1 MYERFFGL
9 ADAPFR
15 LTPDPRYLFL
25 SSKHADA
32 IAHLR
37 LGLEESSGFVCITG
51 DVGTGKTTL
60 LRAFLTG
67 LGPEVATAYIFN
79 PALTALELLQT
90 INAELGLPASS
101 TSQKALVDAL
111 NVHLLAQ
118 REAGRRSIVVIDE
131 AQNLS
136 VDVLEQLRLL
146 SNLETTTEKLLRIV
160 LVGQP
165 QLRTLLLHPELI
177 QLNQRITLRWHM
189 GPLAYKETIA
199 YIRHRLQIAS
209 GGEEVPELVSS
220 GATRLIHRYAGG
232 VPRLINMIA
241 HRAMLA
247 AFAADESV
255 VGTRAVRQAYREIGA
270 LPLARSHPP
279 RRRLWVG
286 AAAAA
291 AVAGLA
297 FGAWRLWPPDL
308 RIALLRRPEAPLAT
322 NAPAPSPPAPA
333 PDDVDRQPGTDAQ
346 AGVGATATGP
356 DTTVAAAPPDDA
368 PAPIAA
374 AEAPSPEPPPAV
386 PDTPPPPP
394 PIVEPPVADAPPDP
408 TPAEVAAAP
417 APEPTPPPAEAPPPE
432 PPAEVAK
439 IEPPAPPSDAPVPA
453 PADTPST
460 EASEAMPIV
469 PVAEATS
476 RLSDLDRVA
485 SAKSAIQSLL
495 GTWRVRPLEPSE
507 SGAIVDLTGIAQRRG
522 LDHLPIVGN
531 VSMLRLLDLPAILE
545 LRLPETNG
553 PRYVTLTELG
563 LDTSVL
569 TIDGTPTR
577 VPAGF
582 IDRHW
587 FGQAYVLWRDFDSL
601 GRTFGREASGPP
613 VARLQDLLRRVG
625 LYDGP
630 ANGHFDAATSAA
642 VLEFQRSRFLQVD
655 GRIGR
660 LTRIVL
666 YAAAGGY
673 PRPTISAPPGAPS

>member
-37 LGLEESSGFVCITG
+37 LGLQESSGFVCITG

-60 LRAFLTG
+60 LRAFLTD

-90 INAELGLPASS
+90 INTELGLPASS

-118 REAGRRSIVVIDE
+118 REAGCRSIVVIDE

-189 GPLAYKETIA
+189 GPLAYRETVA
-199 YIRHRLQIAS
+199 YIQHRLAVAS
-209 GGEEVPELVSS
+209 GGDTVPALFTSNAVRLV
-220 GATRLIHRYAGG
+220 HRWSGG

-241 HRAMLA
+241 HRALLA
-247 AFAADESV
+247 AFAADEPV
-255 VGTRAVRQAYREIGA
+255 VGTRAARQAYREIGA
-270 LPLARSHPP
+270 LPLARSRAP
-279 RRRLWVG
+279 RRRLWDAL
-286 AAAAA
+286 AAAACG
-291 AVAGLA
+291 AGLA
-297 FGAWRLWPPDL
+297 FGFARLGWPPDL
-308 RIALLRRPEAPLAT
+308 GRIGLGEHDTLSAASAPEVAPPTLPPARDEANAQAGAGAPATGADAAVAAARPEE
-322 NAPAPSPPAPA
+322 PPAPTPA
-333 PDDVDRQPGTDAQ
+333 NG
-346 AGVGATATGP
+346 
-356 DTTVAAAPPDDA
+356 APPSEADA
-368 PAPIAA
+368 IAEIA
-374 AEAPSPEPPPAV
+374 KVE
-386 PDTPPPPP
+386 P
-394 PIVEPPVADAPPDP
+394 PIVSPNEPP
-408 TPAEVAAAP
+408 TAP
-417 APEPTPPPAEAPPPE
+417 ATAPAEAP
-432 PPAEVAK
+432 
-439 IEPPAPPSDAPVPA
+439 APPSPP
-453 PADTPST
+453 PADTLGTQPPAT
-460 EASEAMPIV
+460 PPTLAAADIV
-469 PVAEATS
+469 T
-476 RLSDLDRVA
+476 RLADMERVA
-485 SAKSAIQSLL
+485 SATSAIKALL
-495 GTWRVRPLEPSE
+495 VAWRLRPLEASE
-507 SGAIVDLTGIAQRRG
+507 GGTVVDLTGIARRRG
-522 LDHLPIVGN
+522 LHNLPIVGN

-545 LRLPETNG
+545 LRLPETDG
-553 PRYVTLTELG
+553 PRYMTLTELG
-563 LDTSVL
+563 LDSSVVS
-569 TIDGTPTR
+569 IDGTPMR

-582 IDRHW
+582 VDRHW
-587 FGQAYVLWRDFDSL
+587 FGKAYVLWRDFDSL
-601 GRTFGREASGPP
+601 GRTFGREASGAP

-625 LYDGP
+625 VYGGP
-630 ANGHFDAATSAA
+630 ASGRFDTATSEA
-642 VLEFQRSRFLQVD
+642 VLDFQRSRFLQVD

-673 PRPTISAPPGAPS
+673 PRPTLSVPPGAPS